1 MDAAAARDL
10 HPYPPR
16 ATSVAHAW
24 LRAPIFRELES
35 ESLRHRLHPDAL
47 TAQIITAAIV
57 LGVVDELLTKARSEL
72 QIS

>member
-1 MDAAAARDL
+1 MEAAASRDP

-16 ATSVAHAW
+16 AADVAHAW
-24 LRAPIFRELES
+24 LQSPIYRELES
-35 ESLRHRLHPDAL
+35 EAVRHRLHPDAL

-57 LGVVDELLTKARSEL
+57 LGVVDDLLTKARAEL

>member
-1 MDAAAARDL
+1 M
-10 HPYPPR
+10 
-16 ATSVAHAW
+16 
-24 LRAPIFRELES
+24 
-35 ESLRHRLHPDAL
+35 RHQLHPDAL